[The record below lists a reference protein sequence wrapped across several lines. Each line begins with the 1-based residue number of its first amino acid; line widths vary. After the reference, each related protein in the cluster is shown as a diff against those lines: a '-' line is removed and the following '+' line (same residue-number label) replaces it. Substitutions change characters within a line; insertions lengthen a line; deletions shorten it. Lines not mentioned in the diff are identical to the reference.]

1 MTNEKQ
7 KEMIKKILE
16 ATIDDTPS
24 KSLDGYRE
32 VAVEYLNMINKVI
45 TPMNPFTAPIAAAA
59 LGVMKEIVM
68 KEMNSEVES
77 TVKSIEMLL
86 KVSIR
91 SEKVPYQNKKGTL
104 MSTLPAKIRKIYFSN
119 KLIIPLFA
127 DFFKGTAYEKKVYR
141 QHNRFYRTIL
151 G

>member
-16 ATIDDTPS
+16 TTIDDTPS
-24 KSLDGYRE
+24 KSLDGYLE

-68 KEMNSEVES
+68 KELNSEAKS
-77 TVKSIEMLL
+77 AVKSIEILL
-86 KVSIR
+86 KVSTR
-91 SEKVPYQNKKGTL
+91 SEKYLITNKKRH
-104 MSTLPAKIRKIYFSN
+104 SDEHPSCEDPQNI
-119 KLIIPLFA
+119 
-127 DFFKGTAYEKKVYR
+127 FFKQINY
-141 QHNRFYRTIL
+141 TIICGFFQGNSL
-151 G
+151 

>member
-86 KVSIR
+86 KVSNS
-91 SEKVPYQNKKGTL
+91 SEKVPYHK
-104 MSTLPAKIRKIYFSN
+104 
-119 KLIIPLFA
+119 
-127 DFFKGTAYEKKVYR
+127 
-141 QHNRFYRTIL
+141 
-151 G
+151 

>member
-16 ATIDDTPS
+16 TMIDDTPS
-24 KSLDGYRE
+24 KSLDGYLE

-91 SEKVPYQNKKGTL
+91 SEKVPYHK
-104 MSTLPAKIRKIYFSN
+104 
-119 KLIIPLFA
+119 
-127 DFFKGTAYEKKVYR
+127 
-141 QHNRFYRTIL
+141 
-151 G
+151 

>member
-59 LGVMKEIVM
+59 LGVMKEIAM

-91 SEKVPYQNKKGTL
+91 SEKVPYHK
-104 MSTLPAKIRKIYFSN
+104 
-119 KLIIPLFA
+119 
-127 DFFKGTAYEKKVYR
+127 
-141 QHNRFYRTIL
+141 
-151 G
+151 

>member
-45 TPMNPFTAPIAAAA
+45 TPMNPFTAPIAAVA

-91 SEKVPYQNKKGTL
+91 SEKVPYHK
-104 MSTLPAKIRKIYFSN
+104 
-119 KLIIPLFA
+119 
-127 DFFKGTAYEKKVYR
+127 
-141 QHNRFYRTIL
+141 
-151 G
+151 

>member
-7 KEMIKKILE
+7 KEIIKKILE

-91 SEKVPYQNKKGTL
+91 SEKVPYHK
-104 MSTLPAKIRKIYFSN
+104 
-119 KLIIPLFA
+119 
-127 DFFKGTAYEKKVYR
+127 
-141 QHNRFYRTIL
+141 
-151 G
+151 

>member
-7 KEMIKKILE
+7 KEMIQKILE
-16 ATIDDTPS
+16 ATVDNAPS

-91 SEKVPYQNKKGTL
+91 SEKVPYHK
-104 MSTLPAKIRKIYFSN
+104 
-119 KLIIPLFA
+119 
-127 DFFKGTAYEKKVYR
+127 
-141 QHNRFYRTIL
+141 
-151 G
+151 

>member
-1 MTNEKQ
+1 M
-7 KEMIKKILE
+7 
-16 ATIDDTPS
+16 
-24 KSLDGYRE
+24 
-32 VAVEYLNMINKVI
+32 EYLNMINKVI

-91 SEKVPYQNKKGTL
+91 SEKVPYHK
-104 MSTLPAKIRKIYFSN
+104 
-119 KLIIPLFA
+119 
-127 DFFKGTAYEKKVYR
+127 
-141 QHNRFYRTIL
+141 
-151 G
+151 

>member
-32 VAVEYLNMINKVI
+32 VAVEYLNMVNKVI

-91 SEKVPYQNKKGTL
+91 SEKVPYHK
-104 MSTLPAKIRKIYFSN
+104 
-119 KLIIPLFA
+119 
-127 DFFKGTAYEKKVYR
+127 
-141 QHNRFYRTIL
+141 
-151 G
+151 

>member
-45 TPMNPFTAPIAAAA
+45 TPMNPFTTPIAAAA

-91 SEKVPYQNKKGTL
+91 SEKVPYHK
-104 MSTLPAKIRKIYFSN
+104 
-119 KLIIPLFA
+119 
-127 DFFKGTAYEKKVYR
+127 
-141 QHNRFYRTIL
+141 
-151 G
+151 

>member
-16 ATIDDTPS
+16 TTIDDTPS
-24 KSLDGYRE
+24 KSLDGYLE

-68 KEMNSEVES
+68 KELNSEAKS
-77 TVKSIEMLL
+77 AVKSI
-86 KVSIR
+86 
-91 SEKVPYQNKKGTL
+91 YQIGK
-104 MSTLPAKIRKIYFSN
+104 STLSQIKKEYSDEYPSCEDPQNI
-119 KLIIPLFA
+119 
-127 DFFKGTAYEKKVYR
+127 FFKQINY
-141 QHNRFYRTIL
+141 TIICGFFQGNSL
-151 G
+151 

>member
-45 TPMNPFTAPIAAAA
+45 TPMNPFTALIAAAA

-91 SEKVPYQNKKGTL
+91 SEKVPYHK
-104 MSTLPAKIRKIYFSN
+104 
-119 KLIIPLFA
+119 
-127 DFFKGTAYEKKVYR
+127 
-141 QHNRFYRTIL
+141 
-151 G
+151 

>member
-32 VAVEYLNMINKVI
+32 VAVEYLDMINEVI
-45 TPMNPFTAPIAAAA
+45 TPMNPLTAPIVAAA

-68 KEMNSEVES
+68 KELDNQGKSA
-77 TVKSIEMLL
+77 VKSIEMLL
-86 KVSIR
+86 KVSTR
-91 SEKVPYQNKKGTL
+91 SEKVPYHK
-104 MSTLPAKIRKIYFSN
+104 
-119 KLIIPLFA
+119 
-127 DFFKGTAYEKKVYR
+127 
-141 QHNRFYRTIL
+141 
-151 G
+151 

>member
-16 ATIDDTPS
+16 TTVDGAPA

-32 VAVEYLNMINKVI
+32 VAVEYVNMINEAI
-45 TPMNPFTAPIAAAA
+45 TPMNPFTAPLAAAA
-59 LGVMKEIVM
+59 LGFMKEIVM

-91 SEKVPYQNKKGTL
+91 SEKVPYHK
-104 MSTLPAKIRKIYFSN
+104 
-119 KLIIPLFA
+119 
-127 DFFKGTAYEKKVYR
+127 
-141 QHNRFYRTIL
+141 
-151 G
+151 

>member
-16 ATIDDTPS
+16 ATV
-24 KSLDGYRE
+24 DG
-32 VAVEYLNMINKVI
+32 A
-45 TPMNPFTAPIAAAA
+45 
-59 LGVMKEIVM
+59 
-68 KEMNSEVES
+68 
-77 TVKSIEMLL
+77 
-86 KVSIR
+86 
-91 SEKVPYQNKKGTL
+91 
-104 MSTLPAKIRKIYFSN
+104 PAKIRKVYFSN

>member
-45 TPMNPFTAPIAAAA
+45 TPMNPFTAPIAAAV

-91 SEKVPYQNKKGTL
+91 SEKVPYHK
-104 MSTLPAKIRKIYFSN
+104 
-119 KLIIPLFA
+119 
-127 DFFKGTAYEKKVYR
+127 
-141 QHNRFYRTIL
+141 
-151 G
+151 

>member
-24 KSLDGYRE
+24 KSLDGYCE

-91 SEKVPYQNKKGTL
+91 SEKVPYHK
-104 MSTLPAKIRKIYFSN
+104 
-119 KLIIPLFA
+119 
-127 DFFKGTAYEKKVYR
+127 
-141 QHNRFYRTIL
+141 
-151 G
+151 

>member
-68 KEMNSEVES
+68 KEMNSEAES

-91 SEKVPYQNKKGTL
+91 SEKVPYHK
-104 MSTLPAKIRKIYFSN
+104 
-119 KLIIPLFA
+119 
-127 DFFKGTAYEKKVYR
+127 
-141 QHNRFYRTIL
+141 
-151 G
+151 

>member
-45 TPMNPFTAPIAAAA
+45 TQMNPFTAPIAAAA

-91 SEKVPYQNKKGTL
+91 SEKVPYHK
-104 MSTLPAKIRKIYFSN
+104 
-119 KLIIPLFA
+119 
-127 DFFKGTAYEKKVYR
+127 
-141 QHNRFYRTIL
+141 
-151 G
+151 

>member
-16 ATIDDTPS
+16 ATVAGAPA

-32 VAVEYLNMINKVI
+32 VAVEYVNMINEVI
-45 TPMNPFTAPIAAAA
+45 TPMNPFTAPLAAAA

-91 SEKVPYQNKKGTL
+91 SEKVPYHK
-104 MSTLPAKIRKIYFSN
+104 
-119 KLIIPLFA
+119 
-127 DFFKGTAYEKKVYR
+127 
-141 QHNRFYRTIL
+141 
-151 G
+151 

>member
-32 VAVEYLNMINKVI
+32 VAVEYLNMINKVV

-91 SEKVPYQNKKGTL
+91 SEKVPYHK
-104 MSTLPAKIRKIYFSN
+104 
-119 KLIIPLFA
+119 
-127 DFFKGTAYEKKVYR
+127 
-141 QHNRFYRTIL
+141 
-151 G
+151 